1 MRAWI
6 VLGAALLASACNQP
20 APTYAPEVEFNFM
33 RACEERSEVP
43 GLCACIWE
51 RIAAEVEPNDFIA
64 LEQLPGPAREA
75 HALTAQINGYAMA
88 CHASLAPPPP
98 AVEPAPAP

>member
-43 GLCACIWE
+43 GLGRAE
-51 RIAAEVEPNDFIA
+51 RFHSVGAIAWAGA
-64 LEQLPGPAREA
+64 
-75 HALTAQINGYAMA
+75 
-88 CHASLAPPPP
+88 
-98 AVEPAPAP
+98 

>member
-1 MRAWI
+1 MRIWM
-6 VLGAALLASACNQP
+6 VLGVALLAAACSRP
-20 APTYAPEVEFNFM
+20 APTYAPEVEFNFL

-51 RIAAEVEPNDFIA
+51 QIAAEVDPNDFVA
-64 LEQLPGPAREA
+64 LEQMSGPAREA

-88 CHASLAPPPP
+88 CHTQLAPPVT
-98 AVEPAPAP
+98 AEPAPAP